1 MAASSADV
9 SDTMAAAAAKK
20 KIRQSWRNL
29 DILCMARGMT
39 GRGMGNGEQDEARD

>member
-1 MAASSADV
+1 MAASSADA
-9 SDTMAAAAAKK
+9 SDTMAAAAAK

-39 GRGMGNGEQDEARD
+39 GRGMGNGEKDEARD